1 MVQSPCVRNCC
12 LDTDDVCMG
21 CGRTISEI
29 TGWHHAELAEKEAI
43 CQRAAE
49 RMQQRRH
56 NAMLRVARQPGTN
69 DSN

>member
-1 MVQSPCVRNCC
+1 
-12 LDTDDVCMG
+12 MG
-21 CGRTISEI
+21 CGRTIIEI
-29 TGWHHAELAEKEAI
+29 TGWHHAEPAEKQAI

-56 NAMLRVARQPGTN
+56 NTMLRVARQSGTN